1 MKMARHNLRTVIGF
15 EFGRNL
21 SKARFWIITLVVPI
35 ALMVVFALVL
45 LSNTST
51 SATAD
56 AQKNAHISFSYL
68 DESGVIDDA
77 IAAKLGGTPAP
88 DAAAAVDAVKAGTS
102 QAFFEYPSNPA
113 KQPVKVYGQ
122 DKDIFSNGVY
132 SSVAESLLQLSAQHK
147 LDSPQLVQLASGG
160 ANSVTVTY
168 RDGQQTA
175 GFNGLIA
182 PMLYLV
188 AFYLLIILLG
198 NQMLASTLEEKEN
211 RVTEMIL
218 TTINPTSLILG
229 KIISLF
235 ALGLVQMAVFVLPLV
250 VAYTLF
256 RTQLNIPTLDLS
268 QLSLNPEQM
277 IVGALILIGGFSLF
291 TGTLVAIG
299 AIMPTAKDAGPIFG
313 VLMILIFIPFYIV
326 TLVVSDPTAP
336 IVEFFSWF
344 PYSAPVTSL
353 LRNAFGTLPLW
364 QGLTLAAELLVLAA
378 VVLRIAVQLFRYG
391 SISYGSRVS
400 VRSALTRRSSERSL
414 SAASPQR

>member
-1 MKMARHNLRTVIGF
+1 MARHNLRTVIGF

-21 SKARFWIITLVVPI
+21 SKPQFWIITLIVPI

-51 SATAD
+51 SAAAS
-56 AQKNAHISFSYL
+56 AQKDAHISFSYR
-68 DESGVIDDA
+68 DQSGVIDDA
-77 IAAKLGGTPAP
+77 LAAKLGGKATTDP
-88 DAAAAVDAVKAGTS
+88 AAAIAAVEAGKS
-102 QAFFEYPSNPA
+102 QAFFDYPANPA
-113 KQPVKVYGQ
+113 KQALKVYGV
-122 DKDIFSNGVY
+122 DKDIFANGVY
-132 SSVAESLLQLSAQHK
+132 SSVAQALLQSSAQQK
-147 LDSPQLVQLASGG
+147 LDSPELVKIASG
-160 ANSVTVTY
+160 NVDSVTVTY
-168 RDGQQTA
+168 RDGKQTA

-182 PMLYLV
+182 PLLYLV

-235 ALGLVQMAVFVLPLV
+235 ALGLVQIAVFALPIV
-250 VAYTLF
+250 IAYALF

-268 QLSLNPEQM
+268 TLALDPQQM
-277 IVGALILIGGFSLF
+277 IVGALILIGGFALF
-291 TGTLVAIG
+291 TGTLVALG

-336 IVEFFSWF
+336 IVELFSWF
-344 PYSAPVTSL
+344 PYSAPVTAL

-364 QGLTLAAELLVLAA
+364 QGIALGVELLVLAA
-378 VVLRIAVQLFRYG
+378 IVLRIAVQLFRYG
-391 SISYGSRVS
+391 SIEYGRRVS
-400 VRSALTRRSSERSL
+400 LRGALARQRGEGSL
-414 SAASPQR
+414 SGVLSQK

>member
-1 MKMARHNLRTVIGF
+1 MARHNLRTVIGF

-21 SKARFWIITLVVPI
+21 SKPRFWIITLVVPI
-35 ALMVVFALVL
+35 ALMVVFALVFV
-45 LSNTST
+45 SNTST
-51 SATAD
+51 DAAAS

-68 DESGVIDDA
+68 DQSGVIDDA
-77 IAAKLGGTPAP
+77 VATKFGGTATSDP
-88 DAAAAVDAVKAGTS
+88 AAAIAAVKAGTS
-102 QAFFEYPSNPA
+102 QAFFDYPADPA
-113 KQPVKVYGQ
+113 KQSVKVYGQ
-122 DKDIFSNGVY
+122 DKDIFANGVY
-132 SSVAESLLQLSAQHK
+132 SSVAQSLLQTSAQEK
-147 LDSPQLVQLASGG
+147 LDSPQLVKLASGEV
-160 ANSVTVTY
+160 NSVTVTY
-168 RDGQQTA
+168 RDGHESA

-188 AFYLLIILLG
+188 AFYLLILLLG

-235 ALGLVQMAVFVLPLV
+235 ALGLVQIIVFAVPLV
-250 VAYTLF
+250 VAYSLF

-268 QLSLNPEQM
+268 HLAFDPQQM
-277 IVGALILIGGFSLF
+277 FVGALILIGGFALF

-336 IVEFFSWF
+336 IVELFSWF
-344 PYSAPVTSL
+344 PYSAPVTAL

-364 QGLTLAAELLVLAA
+364 QGIALGVELLVLAA
-378 VVLRIAVQLFRYG
+378 IVLRLAVQLFQYG
-391 SISYGSRVS
+391 SISYGQRVS
-400 VRSALTRRSSERSL
+400 VRGALARRRAVTPQLAEG
-414 SAASPQR
+414 AAPE

>member
-1 MKMARHNLRTVIGF
+1 MTMARHNLSTVIGF
-15 EFGRNL
+15 EFGRQL
-21 SKARFWIITLVVPI
+21 SKPRFWIITLVVPI

-51 SATAD
+51 NAAAD
-56 AQKNAHISFSYL
+56 AQKKAHIHFSYL

-77 IAAKLGGTPAP
+77 VAAKFGGTPVT
-88 DAAAAVDAVKAGTS
+88 DASAAIAAVKAGTS
-102 QAFFEYPSNPA
+102 QAFFDYPADPV
-113 KQPVKVYGQ
+113 KHPVKVYGQ

-132 SSVAESLLQLSAQHK
+132 GSVAQAVLQTSAQQK
-147 LDSPQLVQLASGG
+147 LGSPQLVQLASGAAG
-160 ANSVTVTY
+160 FDTVTY
-168 RDGQQTA
+168 RDGQKTA
-175 GFNGLIA
+175 GFNGIIA
-182 PMLYLV
+182 PILYLV

-198 NQMLASTLEEKEN
+198 NQMLASTLEEKET

-235 ALGLVQMAVFVLPLV
+235 ALGLVQIVVFALPLI

-256 RTQLNIPTLDLS
+256 RSQLNIPTLELS
-268 QLSLNPEQM
+268 NLSFNPEQM

-336 IVEFFSWF
+336 IVELFSWF
-344 PYSAPVTSL
+344 PYSAPVTAL

-364 QGLTLAAELLVLAA
+364 QGLALAAELLILAA
-378 VVLRIAVQLFRYG
+378 IVLRLAVQLFRYG

-400 VRSALTRRSSERSL
+400 VRNALARRSSTDARPAE
-414 SAASPQR
+414 

>member
-1 MKMARHNLRTVIGF
+1 MTMARHNLSTVIGF
-15 EFGRNL
+15 EFGRQL
-21 SKARFWIITLVVPI
+21 SKPRFWIITLVVPI

-51 SATAD
+51 NAAAD
-56 AQKNAHISFSYL
+56 AQKKAHIHFSYL

-77 IAAKLGGTPAP
+77 VAAKFGGTPVT
-88 DAAAAVDAVKAGTS
+88 DASAAIAAVKAGTS
-102 QAFFEYPSNPA
+102 QAFFDYPADPV
-113 KQPVKVYGQ
+113 KHPVKVYGQ

-132 SSVAESLLQLSAQHK
+132 GSVAQALLQTSAQQK
-147 LDSPQLVQLASGG
+147 LGSPQLVQLASGAAG
-160 ANSVTVTY
+160 FDTVTY
-168 RDGQQTA
+168 RDGQKTA
-175 GFNGLIA
+175 GFNGIIA
-182 PMLYLV
+182 PILYLV

-235 ALGLVQMAVFVLPLV
+235 ALGLVQIVVFALPLI

-256 RTQLNIPTLDLS
+256 RSQLNIPTLELS
-268 QLSLNPEQM
+268 NLSFNPEQM

-336 IVEFFSWF
+336 IVELFSWF
-344 PYSAPVTSL
+344 PYSAPVTAL

-364 QGLTLAAELLVLAA
+364 QGLALAAELLILAA
-378 VVLRIAVQLFRYG
+378 IVLRLAVQLFRYG

-400 VRSALTRRSSERSL
+400 VRNALTRRSSTDARPVE
-414 SAASPQR
+414 

>member
-1 MKMARHNLRTVIGF
+1 MARHNLSTVVGF

-21 SKARFWIITLVVPI
+21 SKPRFWIITLVVPI

-56 AQKNAHISFSYL
+56 AQKTAHISFSYL
-68 DESGVIDDA
+68 DESGIIDDA
-77 IAAKLGGTPAP
+77 LASKLGGTPTT
-88 DAAAAVDAVKAGTS
+88 DAAAAIAAVKAGTS
-102 QAFFEYPSNPA
+102 QAFFDYPADPA
-113 KQPVKVYGQ
+113 KHPVKVYGQ

-132 SSVAESLLQLSAQHK
+132 GSVAQALLQTSAQQE
-147 LDSPQLVQLASGG
+147 LGSQQLVHLASGG
-160 ANSVTVTY
+160 ADSVTVTY
-168 RDGQQTA
+168 RDGKKTA

-235 ALGLVQMAVFVLPLV
+235 ALGLVQIVVFALPLV
-250 VAYTLF
+250 LAYALF
-256 RTQLNIPTLDLS
+256 RTQLNIPTLELS
-268 QLSLNPEQM
+268 NLSLDPQQM
-277 IVGALILIGGFSLF
+277 LVGALILIGGFALF

-313 VLMILIFIPFYIV
+313 VLMILIFVPFYIV

-344 PYSAPVTSL
+344 PYSAPVTAL
-353 LRNAFGTLPLW
+353 LRNAFGSLPLW
-364 QGLTLAAELLVLAA
+364 QGLAVGAELLVLAA
-378 VVLRIAVQLFRYG
+378 IVLRVAVRLFRYG

-400 VRSALTRRSSERSL
+400 VRNALTRRRGEGPT
-414 SAASPQR
+414 AAR